1 MTFGHLGFL
10 LLAVGVAL
18 FVARESGRIGAMPK
32 FFETHAVATSLMIA
46 GAVGMVGAA
55 LKE

>member
-1 MTFGHLGFL
+1 MRVGQFGFL
-10 LLAVGVAL
+10 LLALGAIL
-18 FVARESGRIGAMPK
+18 FFARESGRLGGMPK
-32 FFETHAVATSLMIA
+32 FFETHAVAASLMIA